1 MDKEFQE
8 WMDEQMSKYRDESV
22 PFIGYVWYER
32 GGTFG
37 GGALYRLDT
46 VEVKESRPT
55 FQNVKLGNGDGE
67 IAIKGIKLRVNKAG
81 LNAVKRL
88 IRKLES
94 EGKQVYTY
102 LG

>member
-1 MDKEFQE
+1 MNSLERKMDKEFQE

-46 VEVKESRPT
+46 VEVKQDRFS
-55 FQNVKLGNGDGE
+55 
-67 IAIKGIKLRVNKAG
+67 GI
-81 LNAVKRL
+81 
-88 IRKLES
+88 
-94 EGKQVYTY
+94 GKIYVSTREPK
-102 LG
+102 